1 MITQMATAICLL
13 ACMTPALADDEKDKE
28 THPETPSSLLQSLPA
43 EVQKNIE
50 QVRTACR
57 EYWNNIGADPSQP
70 ISPFTPEVRRVS
82 SGDDGL
88 ILFTVSGTQAVMVSN
103 LELCG
108 GQCLK
113 GAVCSTV
120 GSYDINIYVRTGHA
134 WRNALST
141 RVGAAFLSTDKETH
155 TKFNALVLSVSGADD
170 KNCRVQFWK
179 QYCDMVVKWDGKKFT
194 FKPL

>member
-1 MITQMATAICLL
+1 MIKQIATTICLF
-13 ACMTPALADDEKDKE
+13 ACIAPVLADDEKDKE
-28 THPETPSSLLQSLPA
+28 THAKTPSSVLQALPA

-50 QVRTACR
+50 EVRTACR

-70 ISPFTPEVRRVS
+70 ISPLEVAPRVS

-103 LELCG
+103 LALCG

-155 TKFNALVLSVSGADD
+155 TKFNALVLSVSGADN
-170 KNCRVQFWK
+170 KHCHVPFWK
-179 QYCDMVVKWDGKKFT
+179 QYCDMVVKWYGQKFT
-194 FKPL
+194 YKPL

>member
-1 MITQMATAICLL
+1 MIKQIATTICLF
-13 ACMTPALADDEKDKE
+13 ACIAPVLADDEKDKE
-28 THPETPSSLLQSLPA
+28 THAKTPSSVLQALPA

-50 QVRTACR
+50 EVRTACR

-70 ISPFTPEVRRVS
+70 ISPLEVAPRVS

-103 LELCG
+103 LALCG

-141 RVGAAFLSTDKETH
+141 RVGAALNWDQTTSRGRHYKRCIVRRVNLAHGHCHPLLRRPRLPITH
-155 TKFNALVLSVSGADD
+155 RLARQ
-170 KNCRVQFWK
+170 RV
-179 QYCDMVVKWDGKKFT
+179 
-194 FKPL
+194 